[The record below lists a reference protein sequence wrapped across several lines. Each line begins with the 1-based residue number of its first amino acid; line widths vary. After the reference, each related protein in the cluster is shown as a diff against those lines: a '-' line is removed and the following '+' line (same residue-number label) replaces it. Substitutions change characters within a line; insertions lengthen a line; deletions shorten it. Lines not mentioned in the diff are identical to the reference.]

1 MDTVVLKSGRSTPFV
16 NHHPWLFSGAIAEV
30 KGNPKPGEWI
40 KVIDNKEQFIAY
52 GLFNPHSQIR
62 VRLYTFEEDNP
73 PVDDFFRER
82 IKQAIDLRLNTL
94 RFDFLPDNAC
104 RLINSE
110 GDNLSGLTVDRY
122 GDYLCL
128 QFTSLALYRY
138 KDQICK
144 ALWELVQPKGM
155 ILRTEADILAEEGL
169 QLQDGLL
176 EGVEPSEPLVIN
188 ENGVRF
194 LVNLVTG
201 QKTGF
206 FLDQHSNRILLEQ
219 FAKNRTVLDLCTYT
233 GGFAL
238 HAAKGA
244 AKHITAVD
252 VSAPALLLA
261 HQNAV
266 LNGFSNL
273 DFIKADMFKFLD
285 NCLENDKKIDLII
298 LDPPKLTHTKGSVQN
313 ALKGYLQLN
322 SSALKC
328 LNPGGILFTC
338 SCSGRISREDFLFM
352 LHKAAINA
360 DKVLRI
366 LEIRGA
372 ERDHPILSSC
382 PETEYLKCVIGCVQ

>member
-1 MDTVVLKSGRSTPFV
+1 M
-16 NHHPWLFSGAIAEV
+16 
-30 KGNPKPGEWI
+30 
-40 KVIDNKEQFIAY
+40 
-52 GLFNPHSQIR
+52 
-62 VRLYTFEEDNP
+62 
-73 PVDDFFRER
+73 
-82 IKQAIDLRLNTL
+82 
-94 RFDFLPDNAC
+94 
-104 RLINSE
+104 
-110 GDNLSGLTVDRY
+110 
-122 GDYLCL
+122 
-128 QFTSLALYRY
+128 
-138 KDQICK
+138 
-144 ALWELVQPKGM
+144 
-155 ILRTEADILAEEGL
+155 
-169 QLQDGLL
+169 
-176 EGVEPSEPLVIN
+176 
-188 ENGVRF
+188 
-194 LVNLVTG
+194 
-201 QKTGF
+201 
-206 FLDQHSNRILLEQ
+206 
-219 FAKNRTVLDLCTYT
+219 
-233 GGFAL
+233 

-261 HQNAV
+261 RQNAA

-285 NCLENDKKIDLII
+285 NCLENDKIFDLII
-298 LDPPKLTHTKGSVQN
+298 LDPPKLTHAKGSVQN